1 MATTEQLVKDVQD
14 LKIQHGVHEERI
26 SRAEKEIEQL
36 HAENKAIYEISTNV
50 KILAEGMSSVRQ
62 DVADVK
68 DDVKQNNEK
77 ISKLDEKFDN
87 EQEKVKEEITNLKNL
102 PDKTKAVWWDK
113 IVWLVVGGVIS
124 AGVTAL
130 IAALWK

>member
-1 MATTEQLVKDVQD
+1 MDNLRIASDVQD
-14 LKIQHGVHEERI
+14 LKVQFGVHEERLN
-26 SRAEKEIEQL
+26 RAEKEIEKL

-50 KILAEGMSSVRQ
+50 KILAEGMSSVKQ
-62 DVADVK
+62 DITDVK
-68 DDVKQNNEK
+68 DDVKRSNEK

-87 EQEKVKEEITNLKNL
+87 EQEKVNNEITTLKQL
-102 PDKTKAVWWDK
+102 PDKTKAIWWDK
-113 IVWLVVGGVIS
+113 IVWLVVGGIVS